1 MPGKPQ
7 AHGRLV
13 MTTALRPL
21 STGELLD
28 RTFSLYRTHFV
39 LFVAIFA
46 LPHLAVLAFQCVAL
60 AFQTPG
66 ASLSRLFTTLAWS
79 WGAILLSMVASA
91 ASQAATVIAVSN
103 VHLDRPAS
111 VTDSFSK
118 IKNQIAGVIGLS
130 LAVGIL
136 VGLGFIFL
144 IVPGILLVMMWSLA
158 IPIKVLEN
166 KGVGDS
172 MTRSSELTKG
182 NRSRIFVIWLLFVVL
197 SIGVSLL
204 LRWPIEIAAGVH
216 SIFALQRVAAEWQ
229 VASLVATF
237 VSECLV
243 GPLATIAFSLVYYDE
258 RVRKEAFDL
267 QLMMS
272 TLDAPALQS
281 APA

>member
-1 MPGKPQ
+1 
-7 AHGRLV
+7 

-216 SIFALQRVAAEWQ
+216 SIFALQRVGAESQ